1 MKIKKRILTV
11 GLVGALFLSAC
22 GNGENEKSE
31 DETTTNEIV
40 NYSEAVDYTITGIEP
55 GAGISVTTEK
65 AIEEYENLQG
75 WSVELSSTA
84 AMMAELD
91 KAIENEEPIIITG
104 WNPHWMFAKYPD
116 MKYLEDPKGIYG
128 GKEHIHTMTRK
139 GQPTAGE
146 VIVNG
151 NPLIRF
157 NQKEL
162 REVRRAWFGMVF
174 QKFALFPHRSVMGN
188 VEFGLE
194 VQGVPKEERRS
205 RAQKWIEAVGL
216 KGWEDHYPQELSG
229 GMQQRVGLARAL
241 AVEPEILLMDEAFS
255 ALDPLIRREMQD
267 ELLTLQAE
275 MNKTIIF
282 ITHDFHEA
290 VKLGDRIA
298 VMRDGEFVQV
308 GTPAD
313 IIGSPADEYVAAFA
327 DGIGLPPLKDDA
339 G

>member
-1 MKIKKRILTV
+1 MGKIVVKNLSKIFGRRDRDAYEMMQQGLSKEEILMHTGATV
-11 GLVGALFLSAC
+11 
-22 GNGENEKSE
+22 
-31 DETTTNEIV
+31 
-40 NYSEAVDYTITGIEP
+40 AVRDV
-55 GAGISVTTEK
+55 SF
-65 AIEEYENLQG
+65 
-75 WSVELSSTA
+75 SVEEGEIFVVMGLSGSGKST
-84 AMMAELD
+84 LLRC
-91 KAIENEEPIIITG
+91 INLL
-104 WNPHWMFAKYPD
+104 H
-116 MKYLEDPKGIYG
+116 
-128 GKEHIHTMTRK
+128 
-139 GQPTAGE
+139 QPTAGE

-241 AVEPEILLMDEAFS
+241 AVEPKILLMDEAFS
-255 ALDPLIRREMQD
+255 ALDPLIRREMQG

>member
-1 MKIKKRILTV
+1 MGKIVVKNLSKIFGRRDRDAYEMMQQGLSKEEILMHTGATV
-11 GLVGALFLSAC
+11 
-22 GNGENEKSE
+22 
-31 DETTTNEIV
+31 
-40 NYSEAVDYTITGIEP
+40 AVRDV
-55 GAGISVTTEK
+55 SF
-65 AIEEYENLQG
+65 
-75 WSVELSSTA
+75 SVEEGEIFVVMGLSGSGKST
-84 AMMAELD
+84 LLRC
-91 KAIENEEPIIITG
+91 INLL
-104 WNPHWMFAKYPD
+104 H
-116 MKYLEDPKGIYG
+116 
-128 GKEHIHTMTRK
+128 
-139 GQPTAGE
+139 QPTAGE

-162 REVRRAWFGMVF
+162 WEVRRAWFGMVF

>member
-1 MKIKKRILTV
+1 MGKIVVKNLSKIFGRRDRDAYEMMQQGLSKEEILMHTGATV
-11 GLVGALFLSAC
+11 
-22 GNGENEKSE
+22 
-31 DETTTNEIV
+31 
-40 NYSEAVDYTITGIEP
+40 AVRDV
-55 GAGISVTTEK
+55 SF
-65 AIEEYENLQG
+65 
-75 WSVELSSTA
+75 SVEEGEIFVVMGLSGSGKST
-84 AMMAELD
+84 LLRC
-91 KAIENEEPIIITG
+91 INLL
-104 WNPHWMFAKYPD
+104 H
-116 MKYLEDPKGIYG
+116 
-128 GKEHIHTMTRK
+128 
-139 GQPTAGE
+139 QPTAGE

-255 ALDPLIRREMQD
+255 ALDPLIRREMQG

-308 GTPAD
+308 GTPVD

>member
-1 MKIKKRILTV
+1 MGKIVVKNLSKIFGRRDRDAYEMMQQGLSKEEILMHTGATV
-11 GLVGALFLSAC
+11 
-22 GNGENEKSE
+22 
-31 DETTTNEIV
+31 
-40 NYSEAVDYTITGIEP
+40 AVRDV
-55 GAGISVTTEK
+55 SF
-65 AIEEYENLQG
+65 
-75 WSVELSSTA
+75 SVEEGEIFVVMGLSGSGKST
-84 AMMAELD
+84 LLRC
-91 KAIENEEPIIITG
+91 INLL
-104 WNPHWMFAKYPD
+104 H
-116 MKYLEDPKGIYG
+116 
-128 GKEHIHTMTRK
+128 
-139 GQPTAGE
+139 QPTAGE

-255 ALDPLIRREMQD
+255 ALDPLIRREMQG

>member
-1 MKIKKRILTV
+1 MGKIVVKNLSKIFGRRDRDAYEMMQQGLSKEEILMHTGATV
-11 GLVGALFLSAC
+11 
-22 GNGENEKSE
+22 
-31 DETTTNEIV
+31 
-40 NYSEAVDYTITGIEP
+40 AVRDV
-55 GAGISVTTEK
+55 SF
-65 AIEEYENLQG
+65 
-75 WSVELSSTA
+75 SVEEGEIFVVMGLSGSGKST
-84 AMMAELD
+84 LLRC
-91 KAIENEEPIIITG
+91 INLL
-104 WNPHWMFAKYPD
+104 H
-116 MKYLEDPKGIYG
+116 
-128 GKEHIHTMTRK
+128 
-139 GQPTAGE
+139 QPTAGE

-241 AVEPEILLMDEAFS
+241 AVEPKILLMDEAFS
-255 ALDPLIRREMQD
+255 ALDPLIRREMQG

-308 GTPAD
+308 GTPVD